1 MSNNQELTAQQ
12 KHVIHIQTWNENNS
26 EYYVK
31 QNRLRAEK
39 HYKINAIPKLEATIK
54 QYKKRLQSIENE
66 LEINR
71 ELHVISKKQ
80 YTPRK
85 GHTLQKQSTNKPND
99 STICYICDIPYS
111 TKERFLKHNARRHGE
126 PIPLSQ

>member
-1 MSNNQELTAQQ
+1 MSNNQKLTTQQ
-12 KHVIHIQTWNENNS
+12 KHVIHTQTWNENNP
-26 EYYVK
+26 EYHAK

-39 HYKINAIPKLEATIK
+39 HYKKNAIPKLKATII
-54 QYKKRLQSIENE
+54 QYEKRLQSIDDE

-71 ELHVISKKQ
+71 ELHVIYKKE

-85 GHTLQKQSTNKPND
+85 GNALQKQSTDKPTD

-111 TKERFLKHNARRHGE
+111 TKEKLLRHNARRHGE
-126 PIPLSQ
+126 PIPSQ